1 MSWSELKVPSPYRRA
16 TIWDG
21 DKCPN
26 DYGPPDRS
34 SPQVSSEERAQREL
48 EWRAWLDELAE
59 MSEEELAKIIY

>member
-1 MSWSELKVPSPYRRA
+1 MTWSELKVPSAYKRL

-26 DYGPPDRS
+26 DYGPPEWPN
-34 SPQVSSEERAQREL
+34 PQVSPEERARREV

-59 MSEEELAKIIY
+59 MSEEELTKIIY